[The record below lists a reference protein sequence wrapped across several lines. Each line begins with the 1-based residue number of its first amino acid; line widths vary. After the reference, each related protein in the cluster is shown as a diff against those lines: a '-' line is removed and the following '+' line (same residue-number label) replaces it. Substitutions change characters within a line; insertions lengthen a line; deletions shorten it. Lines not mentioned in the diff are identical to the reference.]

1 MRQIVNFNMR
11 KVLVLGFI
19 IFIFF
24 SCGTMEK
31 NDRIVRRKDFFNR
44 FSKKELIASSGWKMG
59 VDKLLLRKNKT
70 FRIYSN
76 VFGIV
81 NSGYYSGTYK
91 ISNDTLKL
99 KYLNNHKLEF
109 DELCFALDDNYPI
122 LKCEMKTFYIEQNS
136 IFYTK
141 N

>member
-1 MRQIVNFNMR
+1 MR

-44 FSKKELIASSGWKMG
+44 FSKKELIAYSGWKMG

-109 DELCFALDDNYPI
+109 DELCFALDGNYPI

>member
-1 MRQIVNFNMR
+1 MCQVVNFRVR
-11 KVLVLGFI
+11 KILVSGCI
-19 IFIFF
+19 IFTFF

-44 FSKKELIASSGWKMG
+44 FSKKELVASCGWKIG

-70 FRIYSN
+70 FRIYFN

-81 NSGYYSGTYK
+81 NSGYYSGTYE
-91 ISNDTLKL
+91 IRDDTLKL
-99 KYLNNHKLEF
+99 KYLKNHKLDF
-109 DELCFALDDNYPI
+109 DELYFSKEENHEV
-122 LKCEMKTFYIEQNS
+122 LKSKSKIFYIENNRV
-136 IFYTK
+136 FYTK